1 MLRKCTIDGRK
12 YPIDQADVL
21 GSGGE
26 AVVVRVKLGKA
37 NAAVKIYHKID
48 AARIRKLRDFI
59 ALPPFPKNVYAPL
72 RLVYDAGGRK
82 VVGFA
87 MNLAPRGNEVVQMLA
102 SKSFRKANPA
112 YHSQFVTDLFIN
124 GHSAVE
130 GMHARGVV
138 VGDFNDLNVMFR
150 STDFLFID
158 VDSFQFGSHPCMV
171 ATENFLAPELFN
183 TNLSAGP
190 HFKPEHDWYA
200 FLAMYIRSLLLVHP
214 YGGVHK
220 DYRTIPQR
228 ALARVVAFDDGVK
241 YPKPAYSPDLLNDA
255 LFGLIDRMFKKG
267 ERFPVPV
274 EILREYRDSLVQ
286 CNSCSTMHPAERSS
300 CPQCATI
307 NMQQV
312 QRRVKVVAGPG
323 RMTVHSEILLET
335 PGNFI
340 WHRVSGKTVL
350 AIAHEG
356 GMYALYRKELGGSEI
371 RQELFA
377 PKRTKVKFDMFGG
390 RYLVV
395 SQDSSD
401 GETLILDVSGNTPK
415 GVHKTIVADY
425 EGDRVFACS
434 RDHMLRV
441 YGGTLFRGDIHPVNR
456 TFSEVGL
463 GGMMKNQTWITASPM
478 NDLVFGFQRFFG
490 ELNYFLYRF
499 DRRDTGE
506 RYDVQLPRL
515 DDGESIIDTSVQ
527 FAATSLLFMMKTEI
541 RGRTYTRVFVIHR
554 DNGDVL
560 AKYRVEALSSD
571 THRNIHGKAF
581 AKPSG
586 SHGVILHPTDDGV
599 VQEVLD
605 AAGAGKQTLLTE
617 TEQFVAETD
626 KLTQFGDGI
635 LVVGDRLVSKL
646 TVNYHGTS

>member
-1 MLRKCTIDGRK
+1 MLRKCTIDGQK

-26 AVVVRVKLGKA
+26 AVVVKVKLGRA

-48 AARIRKLRDFI
+48 AARIQKLKDFI

-72 RLVYDAGGRK
+72 KLVYDAAGRK
-82 VVGFA
+82 VVGFV
-87 MNLAPRGNEVVQMLA
+87 MNLAPRGNEVVQRLA

-112 YHSQFVTDLFIN
+112 CNSRFVTDLFIN
-124 GHSAVE
+124 GHSTVE
-130 GMHARGVV
+130 EMHSRGVII
-138 VGDFNDLNVMFR
+138 GDFNDLNMMFR

-158 VDSFQFGSHPCMV
+158 VDSFQFGNHPCMV

-183 TNLSAGP
+183 MNLSTGL

-214 YGGVHK
+214 YGGTHK

-228 ALARVVAFDDGVK
+228 ALARVIAFDDGVK
-241 YPKPAYSPDLLNDA
+241 YPKPAFSPDLLNDD

-274 EILREYRDSLVQ
+274 ETLREYRNSLVQ
-286 CNSCSTMHPAERSS
+286 CNSCSAMHPAERSS

-312 QRRVKVVAGPG
+312 QRRVKVVGSPG
-323 RMTVHSEILLET
+323 KMTVHSEILLET

-356 GMYALYRKELGGSEI
+356 SMYALYRKELGGSEI
-371 RQELFA
+371 RQELFV
-377 PKRTKVKFDMFGG
+377 PKRARVKFDMFGG

-401 GETLILDVSGNTPK
+401 EETLILDVSGSIPQ
-415 GVHKTIVADY
+415 GVHKTLVAGY

-434 RDHMLRV
+434 RNHMLRAF
-441 YGGTLFRGDIHPVNR
+441 GGTLFRGDIHPMNR

-463 GGMMKNQTWITASPM
+463 GGVMKNQTWITASPM

-490 ELNYFLYRF
+490 EMNYFLYRF

-515 DDGESIIDTSVQ
+515 DDHESIIDASVQ
-527 FAATSLLFMMKTEI
+527 FAATSILFMMKTEI
-541 RGRTYTRVFVIHR
+541 SGRTYTRVFVIHR

-560 AKYRVEALSSD
+560 VNYRVEALSSD

-599 VQEVLD
+599 VQEVL
-605 AAGAGKQTLLTE
+605 GATGVGKQTLLTE

-626 KLTQFGDGI
+626 KLDQFGDGI
-635 LVVGDRLVSKL
+635 LVVGDHLVSKL
-646 TVNYHGTS
+646 TMT